1 MAISQESWQV
11 IIIGA
16 GPVGLIAANLLGQ
29 YQIKTL
35 VIEKEDLPYSYPRAL
50 GIDDEALRSL
60 QLIGFS
66 QEEIQ
71 EQRAQVKVE
80 YFSLTGY
87 RCFEPDPDMKRFGYP
102 ILSSFLQPKLEITL
116 RERLNTYPHVTFI
129 KNCQFISYKKN
140 AENIAVEVEMNNER
154 STLYCNYLLGCDGG
168 KSDVRAQA
176 GIPMPGTTL
185 REALVV
191 DLKDSEAIRKNMRE
205 YQKDLHRQ
213 RPLASL
219 NAPGGLRRFEILT
232 DTGEYD
238 LGDLDEPIVRGMLA
252 PILKNTDTEIVRRR
266 IYTLHFR
273 IADKFNDDKVFLMG
287 DAAHLVPP
295 YGGQGM
301 CSGIKD
307 AVNLCWKLAYVLQG
321 KIDEKILDTYEE
333 ERRQH
338 MLQIM
343 EFIKRISQNLEGEPA
358 NSERNES
365 IESSY
370 YRKIKPLPK
379 YENGLVIPSDFSG
392 DLLPQPEV
400 KEARGSSALLDD
412 FLGKGFAIIG
422 INCDPNAVLSD
433 ESKKFWEKMNT
444 QLIDF
449 ITDSNYKNTETST
462 TTPLFFFEQSDV
474 FHDKSIM
481 IIRPDR
487 FILCTCKSAE
497 INTITQKIKKI
508 LEGT

>member
-1 MAISQESWQV
+1 MAIFNESWQV
-11 IIIGA
+11 IIVGA

-35 VIEKEDLPYSYPRAL
+35 LIEKEDLPYSYPRAL
-50 GIDDEALRSL
+50 GIDDEALRSV
-60 QLIGFS
+60 QLAGFT

-71 EQRAQVKVE
+71 SQRAEVKVE

-87 RCFEPDPDMKRFGYP
+87 RSFEPDPEMKRFGYP
-102 ILSSFLQPKLEITL
+102 ILSSFLQPKLEIAL
-116 RERLNTYPHVTFI
+116 REHLNQYPHVTFI
-129 KNCQFISYKKN
+129 KNSQFISYKKN
-140 AENIAVEVEMNNER
+140 TNNIAVEIEIDKKRETVH
-154 STLYCNYLLGCDGG
+154 CIYLLGCDGG
-168 KSDVRAQA
+168 KSDIRVQA
-176 GIPMPGTTL
+176 DIHMPGVTL

-191 DLKDSEAIRKNMRE
+191 DLNDSEAIRKNMQE
-205 YQKDLHRQ
+205 YQKATDRQ

-232 DTGEYD
+232 ETEEYT
-238 LGDLDEPIVRGMLA
+238 LGDLDEPIVRGILE

-273 IADKFNDDKVFLMG
+273 IADKFNDGKVFLLG

-307 AVNLCWKLAYVLQG
+307 AVNICWKLAYVLQG
-321 KIDEKILDTYEE
+321 KMNENIINTYEE

-338 MLQIM
+338 MLKIM
-343 EFIKRISQNLEGEPA
+343 EFIKRISQNLAREPDNGQSNA
-358 NSERNES
+358 S
-365 IESSY
+365 IESNY

-379 YENGLVIPSDFSG
+379 YENGIVIPSDFAG

-400 KEARGSSALLDD
+400 KDSNGHSGLLDD
-412 FLGKGFAIIG
+412 FLDKGFAIIG
-422 INCDPNAVLSD
+422 INSAPHSVLSE
-433 ESKKFWEKMNT
+433 ESRQFWDSLDTRYVYLSTVSGSKE
-444 QLIDF
+444 IRGS
-449 ITDSNYKNTETST
+449 ITP
-462 TTPLFFFEQSDV
+462 PLFFSGESDV
-474 FHDKSIM
+474 FRDQNIM

-487 FILCTCKSAE
+487 FILCTCDTTELNKM
-497 INTITQKIKKI
+497 TQKIQSI
-508 LEGT
+508 LS